1 MDNFSKSQ
9 DQQLEDRL
17 SEFTDLVL
25 SKENEADMQQ
35 AINQD
40 ELAELQKTI
49 LRMKAAAQ
57 QARASG
63 NADIRIRN
71 RLQMEWKKSRQAEL
85 PAPKRFTWNWTFP
98 RLALTGGLVALILF
112 GVVKYL
118 PNTTT
123 TSLAGAAE
131 AAEGSSN
138 WSPLFIFAGIV
149 IIVIVLWHNRHD

>member
-1 MDNFSKSQ
+1 MDNFSKSRE
-9 DQQLEDRL
+9 QQLEDRL

-25 SKENEADMQQ
+25 SQENEADMQQ

-49 LRMKAAAQ
+49 LRMKAATQ
-57 QARASG
+57 KARASG

-71 RLQMEWKKSRQAEL
+71 RLQMEWKKSRQAER

-118 PNTTT
+118 PTTN
-123 TSLAGAAE
+123 SLAGAAE
-131 AAEGSSN
+131 KAGGSSN

-149 IIVIVLWHNRHD
+149 IIVILLWHNRHD